1 MNNLI
6 GKNVVIN
13 GANTGI
19 GKVVAMKCA
28 KEGANVIL
36 AVRNREK
43 VEKLQKQIKNI
54 GRKVV
59 VIEMDVTKKE
69 TIKSLINESR
79 KEFDQIHVFFN
90 NAGVS
95 TMNQVIDI
103 SEEEWDYNMNV
114 NLKGV
119 FLCCQQQALFLI
131 KQGHG
136 KIINNAS
143 MAGKRGASYLAHYAA
158 SKYGVIGF
166 SKSLALEL
174 APYGIT
180 VNCICPGFVKTDMQK
195 REIEWEAKIRNIS
208 ESKVKKEYIHMT
220 PLGRLVEPKDV
231 ADTFTFLA
239 SDYSN
244 FMTGQALNITGGIET
259 NE

>member
-36 AVRNREK
+36 AVRNRKK
-43 VEKLQKQIKNI
+43 VENLQKQIKII

-69 TIKSLINESR
+69 TIKSLINESK

-208 ESKVKKEYIHMT
+208 ESKLQKEYIHMT

-259 NE
+259 N

>member
-19 GKVVAMKCA
+19 GKAVAMKCA

-36 AVRNREK
+36 AVRNRKK
-43 VEKLQKQIKNI
+43 VENLQKQIKII

-244 FMTGQALNITGGIET
+244 FMTGQAFNITGGIET
-259 NE
+259 N

>member
-1 MNNLI
+1 MNNLN
-6 GKNVVIN
+6 GKNIVIS

-19 GKVVAMKCA
+19 GKAVAINCA
-28 KEGANVIL
+28 KEGANIIL
-36 AVRNREK
+36 AVRNK
-43 VEKLQKQIKNI
+43 IKAVNLQKQIENI
-54 GRKVV
+54 GRKAI

-69 TIKSLINESR
+69 TIKLLIDES
-79 KEFDQIHVFFN
+79 KKIFDQIHVFFN

-103 SEEEWDYNMNV
+103 SEDEWDHNMNV

-119 FLCCQQQALFLI
+119 FLCCQLQALFLI

-158 SKYGVIGF
+158 SKFGVIGF

-195 REIEWEAKIRNIS
+195 REIEWEANIRNIS
-208 ESKVKKEYIHMT
+208 ESKVKKEYIQMT
-220 PLGRLVEPKDV
+220 PLGRLVETKDV

-259 NE
+259 N

>member
-36 AVRNREK
+36 AVRNRNKAEI
-43 VEKLQKQIKNI
+43 LQKHIKKI

-259 NE
+259 N

>member
-43 VEKLQKQIKNI
+43 VEKLQKQIKKI

-69 TIKSLINESR
+69 TIKSLINESK

-259 NE
+259 N

>member
-19 GKVVAMKCA
+19 GKAVAMECA

-36 AVRNREK
+36 AVRNRKK
-43 VEKLQKQIKNI
+43 VENLQKQIKII

-95 TMNQVIDI
+95 TMNPVIDI

-114 NLKGV
+114 KLKGV

-143 MAGKRGASYLAHYAA
+143 MAGKRGASYLAHYVA

-220 PLGRLVEPKDV
+220 PLGRLVKPKDV

-259 NE
+259 N

>member
-19 GKVVAMKCA
+19 GKAVAMKCA

-36 AVRNREK
+36 AVRNRKK
-43 VEKLQKQIKNI
+43 VENLQKQIKII

-69 TIKSLINESR
+69 TIKSLINESK

-119 FLCCQQQALFLI
+119 FLCCKQQALFLI

-231 ADTFTFLA
+231 ADTFIFLA

-259 NE
+259 N

>member
-19 GKVVAMKCA
+19 GKAVAMKCA

-36 AVRNREK
+36 AVRNRKK
-43 VEKLQKQIKNI
+43 VENLQKQIKII

-69 TIKSLINESR
+69 TIKSLINESK

-103 SEEEWDYNMNV
+103 SEEEWD
-114 NLKGV
+114 
-119 FLCCQQQALFLI
+119 
-131 KQGHG
+131 
-136 KIINNAS
+136 
-143 MAGKRGASYLAHYAA
+143 
-158 SKYGVIGF
+158 
-166 SKSLALEL
+166 
-174 APYGIT
+174 
-180 VNCICPGFVKTDMQK
+180 
-195 REIEWEAKIRNIS
+195 
-208 ESKVKKEYIHMT
+208 
-220 PLGRLVEPKDV
+220 
-231 ADTFTFLA
+231 
-239 SDYSN
+239 
-244 FMTGQALNITGGIET
+244 
-259 NE
+259 

>member
-19 GKVVAMKCA
+19 GKAVAMKCA

-36 AVRNREK
+36 AVRNRKK
-43 VEKLQKQIKNI
+43 VEILQKQIKKI
-54 GRKVV
+54 GKKVV

-69 TIKSLINESR
+69 TIKSLINESK

-259 NE
+259 N

>member
-19 GKVVAMKCA
+19 GKAVAMKCA

-43 VEKLQKQIKNI
+43 VEILQKQIKKI
-54 GRKVV
+54 SRKVV

-69 TIKSLINESR
+69 TIKSLINESK

-231 ADTFTFLA
+231 ADIFTFLA

-259 NE
+259 N

>member
-19 GKVVAMKCA
+19 GKAVAMKCA

-36 AVRNREK
+36 AVRNRKK
-43 VEKLQKQIKNI
+43 VENLQKQIKII

-69 TIKSLINESR
+69 TIKSLINESK

-95 TMNQVIDI
+95 TMNKVIDI

-180 VNCICPGFVKTDMQK
+180 VNCICPGYVETSMSQALYDDPETLKALERKIPMGRIAKPEEIAKT
-195 REIEWEAKIRNIS
+195 
-208 ESKVKKEYIHMT
+208 V
-220 PLGRLVEPKDV
+220 L
-231 ADTFTFLA
+231 FLA
-239 SDYSN
+239 SDDSSYVTAVS
-244 FMTGQALNITGGIET
+244 IIVDGGYT
-259 NE
+259 SH

>member
-19 GKVVAMKCA
+19 GKAVAMKCA

-36 AVRNREK
+36 AVRNRKK
-43 VEKLQKQIKNI
+43 VENLQKQIKII

-59 VIEMDVTKKE
+59 VIDMDVTKKE
-69 TIKSLINESR
+69 TIKSLINESK

-119 FLCCQQQALFLI
+119 FLCCLQQALFLI

-259 NE
+259 N

>member
-19 GKVVAMKCA
+19 GKAVAMKCA

-36 AVRNREK
+36 AVRNRKK
-43 VEKLQKQIKNI
+43 VENLQKQIKII

-69 TIKSLINESR
+69 TIKSLINESK

-143 MAGKRGASYLAHYAA
+143 MAGKRGASYFAHYAA

-180 VNCICPGFVKTDMQK
+180 VNCICPGFVKTDMQN

-259 NE
+259 N

>member
-19 GKVVAMKCA
+19 GKAVAMKCA

-36 AVRNREK
+36 AVRNRKK
-43 VEKLQKQIKNI
+43 VENLQKQIKII

-69 TIKSLINESR
+69 TIKSLINESK
-79 KEFDQIHVFFN
+79 KELDQIHVFFN

-95 TMNQVIDI
+95 TMNKVIDI

-259 NE
+259 N

>member
-19 GKVVAMKCA
+19 GKAVAMKCA

-103 SEEEWDYNMNV
+103 REEEWDYNMNV

-259 NE
+259 N

>member
-19 GKVVAMKCA
+19 GKAVAMKCA

-36 AVRNREK
+36 AVRNRKK
-43 VEKLQKQIKNI
+43 VENLQKQIKII

-69 TIKSLINESR
+69 TIKSLINESK
-79 KEFDQIHVFFN
+79 KEFDQIHVFLN

-231 ADTFTFLA
+231 ADTFIFLA

-259 NE
+259 N

>member
-36 AVRNREK
+36 AVRNRKK
-43 VEKLQKQIKNI
+43 VEILQKQIKKI

-69 TIKSLINESR
+69 TIKSLINESK

-259 NE
+259 N

>member
-19 GKVVAMKCA
+19 GKAVAMKCA

-36 AVRNREK
+36 AVRNRKK
-43 VEKLQKQIKNI
+43 VENLQKQIKII

-69 TIKSLINESR
+69 TIKSLINESK

-95 TMNQVIDI
+95 TMNKVIDI

-231 ADTFTFLA
+231 ADTFIFLA

-259 NE
+259 N

>member
-19 GKVVAMKCA
+19 GKAVAMKCA

-36 AVRNREK
+36 AVRNRKK
-43 VEKLQKQIKNI
+43 VENLQKQIKII

-59 VIEMDVTKKE
+59 VIELDVTKKE
-69 TIKSLINESR
+69 TIKSLINESK
-79 KEFDQIHVFFN
+79 KEFNQIHVFFN

-259 NE
+259 N

>member
-19 GKVVAMKCA
+19 GKAVAMKCA

-36 AVRNREK
+36 AARNRKK
-43 VEKLQKQIKNI
+43 VENRQKQIKII

-69 TIKSLINESR
+69 TIKSLINESK

-231 ADTFTFLA
+231 ADTFIFLA

-259 NE
+259 N

>member
-19 GKVVAMKCA
+19 GKAVAMKCA

-36 AVRNREK
+36 AVRNRKK
-43 VEKLQKQIKNI
+43 VENLQKQIKII

-69 TIKSLINESR
+69 TIKSLINESK

-95 TMNQVIDI
+95 TMNKVIDI

-239 SDYSN
+239 SEYSN

-259 NE
+259 N

>member
-259 NE
+259 N